1 MTPSVPLPVI
11 AVDGPAGSGK
21 SSTSRGVASALGF
34 RYLDTGAMYR
44 AMTWGM
50 LSRGIDVRDADAVA
64 ARADDL
70 VLTITTEPSVQ
81 VVTCDGVDV
90 TEAIRS
96 DEVTAAVSLVSAVPE
111 VRARLVELQR
121 DAVSGAVNSGT
132 GIVVEGRDIGTVVLP
147 DAPLKV
153 FLTADEAERAARR
166 ALEEAV
172 RAGDPDPKASAQAA
186 ASATRESLASRDAND
201 SGRAVSPL
209 RPASDAHI
217 VDGSE
222 LTLDQVISEIVALAT
237 ERVPHG

>member
-1 MTPSVPLPVI
+1 M
-11 AVDGPAGSGK
+11 
-21 SSTSRGVASALGF
+21 

-50 LSRGIDVRDADAVA
+50 LSRNVDVDDSSAVA
-64 ARADDL
+64 AAADEL
-70 VLTITTEPSVQ
+70 SLTITTEPEGQ
-81 VVTCDGVDV
+81 VVTCDGQDV
-90 TEAIRS
+90 TAQIRS
-96 DEVTAAVSLVSAVPE
+96 DEVTAAVSLVSAVPS

-121 DAVSGAVNSGT
+121 EAVSGAVDAGT

-153 FLTADEAERAARR
+153 FLTADEAARAARR

-172 RAGDPDPKASAQAA
+172 RAGDPDPEATAHAA
-186 ASATRESLASRDAND
+186 AEATRERLASRDALD

-217 VDGSE
+217 VDGSD
-222 LTLDQVISEIVALAT
+222 LTLDQVINQIVALAT
-237 ERVPHG
+237 ERVSHG